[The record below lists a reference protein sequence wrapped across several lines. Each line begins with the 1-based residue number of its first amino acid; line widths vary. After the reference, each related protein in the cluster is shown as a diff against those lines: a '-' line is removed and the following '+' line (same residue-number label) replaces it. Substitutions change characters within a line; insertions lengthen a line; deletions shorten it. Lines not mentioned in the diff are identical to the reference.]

1 MPPQLALLEADEAT
15 AVGLRLLK
23 CFLALRDQRSREELI
38 ALAERLVKEE
48 KKPAGAS
55 D

>member
-1 MPPQLALLEADEAT
+1 MPPQLGLLDADEAT

-23 CFLALRDQRSREELI
+23 CFLRLRDRRHREELL
-38 ALAERLVKEE
+38 ALAERLIREE
-48 KKPAGAS
+48 EMTPAQP

>member
-1 MPPQLALLEADEAT
+1 MPPQLALLNTDEAT

-23 CFLALRDQRSREELI
+23 CFLLLRERRHREELL
-38 ALAERLVKEE
+38 ALAERLIGEEE
-48 KKPAGAS
+48 KTPAQT